1 MSHLSEKSCHFVV
14 SIFEI
19 KPSNNL
25 ASQGDCGK
33 RHSLGVEKTVYMGSE
48 TAGGSP
54 SEEQSSGDGFALH
67 CVHKHLIHSV
77 DTNYHL
83 GDHPLISSYM
93 SLYTQAEILQKCLMA
108 MHYLIFNTCS
118 SFPCRLVTFGLMAQA
133 ACSQS
138 KAWLQGGQGAGVMKA
153 SSMETG
159 KSADI
164 VLPWHTE

>member
-1 MSHLSEKSCHFVV
+1 
-14 SIFEI
+14 
-19 KPSNNL
+19 
-25 ASQGDCGK
+25 
-33 RHSLGVEKTVYMGSE
+33 MGSE
-48 TAGGSP
+48 TAGGSQ
-54 SEEQSSGDGFALH
+54 SEEHSSGDGFALH

-83 GDHPLISSYM
+83 GDQPLISSYM

-138 KAWLQGGQGAGVMKA
+138 KVWLQGGQGAGVMKA

-164 VLPWHTE
+164 VLPCSLAHRVEPGLGGVPLLIPHSHKESHLSLLGASL